1 MIRATNPPASAPTL
15 QTATNDIRDI
25 RPPVPLPDVWPWV
38 GAGLLALLV
47 AALAL
52 ALFRRWRARRAVT
65 ILAPPEPPHVR
76 ARRRLQDALALI
88 RQPRPFCFAVS
99 DALRAYLEERFAFHA
114 PERTTEEFLVELRG
128 TDRLTE
134 SQKAILGDFL
144 TRCDLVKF
152 ARYEPGE
159 PELREL
165 HAVALRLVEETAPRP
180 APSSAATAPPEP
192 APQPA

>member
-1 MIRATNPPASAPTL
+1 
-15 QTATNDIRDI
+15 
-25 RPPVPLPDVWPWV
+25 VPLPDVWPWV